1 MKAFRTL
8 ICTGLHTV
16 KAYNILLGVKQWA
29 GLHPGCIHSEPMD
42 WLVHRAAVTL
52 VKDCS
57 SSLSVPEVILHE
69 DYAIGE
75 QIGAFK
81 YRWSHNEHVPPV
93 VMADHPLKTCCMLFD
108 SRNVLQD
115 LCELIHTICS
125 AANICYLDKDSYDD
139 DVVTLTGKDRLKRRE
154 LYALQMA
161 FAGTGKAEL
170 LPDDLYAEIVG
181 AKCLDPI
188 AAAAVDDIEMQ
199 IEEAEKTE
207 EDSEENWMSKD
218 KRVNEL
224 LEQLDDIMRN
234 CAVRSRDRIQEQ
246 LEEKAKAQ
254 SRSTLR

>member
-8 ICTGLHTV
+8 ICTGLHTM
-16 KAYNILLGVKQWA
+16 KAYKILLGIKRWA
-29 GLHPGCIHSEPMD
+29 EMHPGCIHSEPID
-42 WLVHRAAVTL
+42 WLVNRAAVTL

-81 YRWSHNEHVPPV
+81 YRWSHNKHVPTV

-108 SRNVLQD
+108 SRNMLQD
-115 LCELIHTICS
+115 LCELINTICS
-125 AANICYLDKDSYDD
+125 AANICHLDKDSYDD
-139 DVVTLTGKDRLKRRE
+139 DVVTLTGRDRFKRRE
-154 LYALQMA
+154 LYALSTA
-161 FAGTGKAEL
+161 FAGKAEL

-199 IEEAEKTE
+199 IEEVELPKL
-207 EDSEENWMSKD
+207 EDSEENWKSRD
-218 KRVNEL
+218 RRVNEL
-224 LEQLDDIMRN
+224 LEQLSSIMHN
-234 CAVRSRDRIQEQ
+234 CSVKSRQN
-246 LEEKAKAQ
+246 
-254 SRSTLR
+254 SRAD